1 MGYLTTIVIHND
13 AMHSFKQDPK
23 GFGEAILKGIE
34 DANREHRE
42 ADVGFK
48 GYCNY
53 ITVHP
58 SRHADDETVYVHT
71 GNTLFQVN
79 ECCEDFQELARR
91 DVKLA
96 KDFIRR
102 AQRILTWAKKSLT
115 SKKV

>member
-13 AMHSFKQDPK
+13 ALHSFKKDPAN
-23 GFGEAILKGIE
+23 FAEAIFKGIDE
-34 DANREHRE
+34 ANRDHKET
-42 ADVGFK
+42 DVGFQ

-71 GNTLFQVN
+71 GNTVFQLN
-79 ECCEDFQELARR
+79 EYSEDFKTLAQR

-102 AQRILTWAKKSLT
+102 AQRILTWAQ
-115 SKKV
+115 